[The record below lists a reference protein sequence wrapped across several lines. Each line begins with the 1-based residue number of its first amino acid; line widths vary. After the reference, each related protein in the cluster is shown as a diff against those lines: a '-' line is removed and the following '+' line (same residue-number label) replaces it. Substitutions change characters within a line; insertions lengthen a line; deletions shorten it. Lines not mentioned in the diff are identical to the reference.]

1 MAYLVKDEEYGTE
14 NLRMGSEV
22 ILQQNYNR
30 CQLMKDY
37 HQMKIKLWHVL
48 SVKKIM
54 DICFHRSRGAHIYKP
69 TEKYFF
75 NRMINRIEW
84 AESCDG
90 YGDADTEYYSACGYD
105 DMILAQKEGAKGTAL
120 ECWRALKE
128 LKDSLFDKKKYGNS
142 DDELTAEYRQ
152 MLIYLR
158 MNFGMF
164 LNIRL

>member
-1 MAYLVKDEEYGTE
+1 MVYINKCDWYGT
-14 NLRMGSEV
+14 NDLRMGSEV
-22 ILQQNYNR
+22 ILQQNYSR

-37 HQMKIKLWHVL
+37 HQIKNKLRNIL

-54 DICFHRSRGAHIYKP
+54 EICFIKSRGTHIKKP

-75 NRMINRIEW
+75 DRMINRIEW

-105 DMILAQKEGAKGTAL
+105 DMIEAQKEGAKGTAL

-128 LKDSLFDKKKYGNS
+128 LKDSLSNKKKYGNS
-142 DDELTAEYRQ
+142 EDELTAEYRQ

-164 LNIRL
+164 LKIRL

>member
-1 MAYLVKDEEYGTE
+1 MAYISKHEEYGNE

-37 HQMKIKLWHVL
+37 HQVKVKLWNIL

-54 DICFHRSRGAHIYKP
+54 NICFVRCRGAHIKKP

-75 NRMINRIEW
+75 NRMINSIEW

-105 DMILAQKEGAKGTAL
+105 DMISAQKEGAKGTAL

-128 LKDSLFDKKKYGNS
+128 LKNSLFDKKKYGNS
-142 DDELTAEYRQ
+142 DFQNVGIFRISEFRISET
-152 MLIYLR
+152 
-158 MNFGMF
+158 F
-164 LNIRL
+164 